1 MLGLR
6 TKFGVPRELL
16 SQLGVDSVQVAQ
28 QLAIGTLTMQE
39 ERIVVTKRGR
49 LLVDR
54 LVVDFLQ

>member
-1 MLGLR
+1 
-6 TKFGVPRELL
+6 LL

-28 QLAIGTLTMQE
+28 QLASGTLTMQE

>member
-1 MLGLR
+1 
-6 TKFGVPRELL
+6 
-16 SQLGVDSVQVAQ
+16 
-28 QLAIGTLTMQE
+28 LTMQE